1 MDKLG
6 TTGRAPRWC
15 ISYKFPAEQAQT
27 KVESISVQVGKSGIL
42 TPVANLTPVL
52 LAGTTVKRASL
63 HNFDEVK
70 RLDVR
75 EDDTV
80 IIEKAG
86 EIIPQVVEVKKELR
100 SHGAKPLQVPTKC
113 PNCGSKVQKDPDGV
127 YIRCLNRDC
136 LGQLKERVRYFAG
149 RDQMDIENLGEALIE
164 QLVDSGLV
172 KNFADLYK
180 LTKDQLMGLERMGPK
195 SAANVVEAIEKS
207 KKQPLWRLVAA
218 LGIRHIGSQS
228 AQLLTEH
235 FDSIEEL
242 MNASIEKLQG
252 IEQIGPTTAESVY
265 EYFHNPQ
272 NRKVVEE
279 LLKAGVK
286 PEKPKAKKT
295 GKLSGKTFVITGT
308 LEGMTR
314 PQAEQAIR
322 DAGGK
327 TASSVSKQTDFVVV
341 GKEPGS
347 KYDKAMKLGVKI
359 ISEKDFEGML

>member
-1 MDKLG
+1 
-6 TTGRAPRWC
+6 
-15 ISYKFPAEQAQT
+15 
-27 KVESISVQVGKSGIL
+27 
-42 TPVANLTPVL
+42 
-52 LAGTTVKRASL
+52 
-63 HNFDEVK
+63 
-70 RLDVR
+70 
-75 EDDTV
+75 
-80 IIEKAG
+80 
-86 EIIPQVVEVKKELR
+86 VEVKKELR
-100 SHGAKPLQVPTKC
+100 PHGAKPLQVPTKC

-127 YIRCLNRDC
+127 YIRCLNPDC
-136 LGQLKERVRYFAG
+136 LAQLKERLRYFAG

-172 KNFADLYK
+172 KSFADLYR
-180 LTKDQLMGLERMGPK
+180 LTKDQLMGLERMGHK
-195 SAANVVEAIEKS
+195 SAVNVIEAIEKS

-235 FDSIEEL
+235 FDSIEKL
-242 MNASIEKLQG
+242 MDASIEKLQG

-272 NRKVVEE
+272 NRKVIEE
-279 LLKAGVK
+279 LLKAGVR
-286 PEKPKAKKT
+286 PEKPKVKKT
-295 GKLSGKTFVITGT
+295 GKLAGKTFVVTGT

-347 KYDKAMKLGVKI
+347 KYDKAVKLGVKI